1 MYIFNDM
8 HNHSNCSLGKEAKR
22 QILPTSQMAASDGHW
37 SSLIPFQLPK
47 DKTLV
52 WYGRPG
58 ATNTHLLFPFLPQA
72 KNRRLSDVMER
83 KVSRHTFCSRGSSK
97 PLRFSRTMS
106 FIVIIP
112 APHTESGPAC

>member
-1 MYIFNDM
+1 M

-58 ATNTHLLFPFLPQA
+58 AHKYSFT
-72 KNRRLSDVMER
+72 LS
-83 KVSRHTFCSRGSSK
+83 
-97 PLRFSRTMS
+97 
-106 FIVIIP
+106 IP
-112 APHTESGPAC
+112 STGQKQKT